1 MSKNNIPALL
11 LSTLRTVGG
20 GALLAPALGAKV
32 FGIKDDGEGKYLVR
46 LFAARNLAF
55 VGGLLMS
62 RGEARRLWYQA
73 GIACDSLD
81 VAAGLL
87 AYREGKP
94 TKSATIDTGAALA
107 ATLLGIAGMLADR
120 RRGGAGSDDK

>member
-1 MSKNNIPALL
+1 MSNKNLPALL
-11 LSTLRTVGG
+11 LSALRTVGA
-20 GALLAPALGAKV
+20 GAIVAPALGAKV
-32 FGIKDDGEGKYLVR
+32 FGISDDGEGKYLVR

-55 VGGLLMS
+55 VGGLLLS
-62 RGEARRLWYQA
+62 RGESRKLWYQA

-81 VAAGLL
+81 VAAGLI

-107 ATLLGIAGMLADR
+107 ATLLGVAGMIADR
-120 RRGGAGSDDK
+120 RRRSSDDQ

>member
-1 MSKNNIPALL
+1 MSNKNVPAVL
-11 LSTLRTVGG
+11 LSVLRAVGG
-20 GALLAPALGAKV
+20 GALIAPAVGAKV

-55 VGGLLMS
+55 IVGLMRA
-62 RGEARRLWYQA
+62 RGESRRLWFQA

-81 VAAGLL
+81 VAAGLI

-94 TKSATIDTGAALA
+94 TKSATVDTGAALA
-107 ATLLGIAGMLADR
+107 ATLLGVAGLLADR
-120 RRGGAGSDDK
+120 RRSADHDDK

>member
-1 MSKNNIPALL
+1 MSNNIPALL

-20 GALLAPALGAKV
+20 GAILAPALGAKV
-32 FGIKDDGEGKYLVR
+32 FGIPDDGEGRYLVR

-55 VGGLLMS
+55 VGGLLLS
-62 RGEARRLWYQA
+62 RGAARRLWFQA
-73 GIACDSLD
+73 GIACDTLD

-94 TKSATIDTGAALA
+94 TKSATVDTGAALL
-107 ATLLGIAGMLADR
+107 ATLLGIAGLRADR
-120 RRGGAGSDDK
+120 GRSSGSDDD